1 MSDTENTNAHVL
13 LDPEILRREN
23 EELKARLAALEGE
36 RVIRPDFPVG
46 DLPLYRLN
54 TTCFLDDD
62 TLHPEGEELRYNGI
76 PNFEMVP
83 LNDAARERMQG
94 FIDEQTDLARARAE
108 ASGRAFRGLITDSGT
123 IIAQAMQDERQAER
137 KGTFSPLIAM
147 PVDKEDVPTM
157 GNTETEGQARR
168 RGRPRKTTVVETV
181 KRAPDR
187 MTQPGPTAPSVILG
201 RNYDRAASDTSL

>member
-13 LDPEILRREN
+13 QDPEILRREN
-23 EELKARLAALEGE
+23 DELRARLKALEGD
-36 RVIRPDFPVG
+36 RVVHPEFPVG

-62 TLHPEGEELRYNGI
+62 TLHPEGEELRYNGT

-83 LNDAARERMQG
+83 LNDAARARMQK
-94 FIDEQTDLARARAE
+94 FIDEQTDCARRRAE
-108 ASGRAFRGLITDSGT
+108 SSGREFRGLITDNGT

-137 KGTFSPLIAM
+137 KGTFTPLIAM

-157 GNTETEGQARR
+157 GNTETASQARR
-168 RGRPRKTTVVETV
+168 RGRPPKKHMVETV
-181 KRAPDR
+181 KAAPDR
-187 MTQPGPTAPSVILG
+187 TGPPVPTAPSVILG
-201 RNYDRAASDTSL
+201 RNYDRTATDTSL